1 MSPSN
6 GGLESSKLIVNS
18 HMNLSSKTLLCRGF
32 SQVAMGRIHGNA
44 INSGLVS
51 WIDEIQ
57 NAFKADAWY

>member
-18 HMNLSSKTLLCRGF
+18 HMNLSGKTLLCRGCH
-32 SQVAMGRIHGNA
+32 VAMGRTHGNTV
-44 INSGLVS
+44 NSGLVS

-57 NAFKADAWY
+57 NAFKS